1 MEPNPGVEAPVDRPP
16 STIERAD
23 RRGVASTPGRV
34 WEILPLVA
42 LALTTLM
49 LAASAFRVVASSISE
64 PRAIGPIEREPVK
77 DPAAPRPAQV
87 DLLAMDLVGDPDLD
101 DPAPAPS
108 VPSHERTSPP
118 PKRSSVVAITQ
129 PPGPE
134 AASVPDR
141 SQPPAPA
148 VPKGTMSQSGS
159 VKAAPAPTPTIPPA
173 PVSDARRVLVRD
185 EDGQPIV
192 ARILGR
198 DGDRTAVL
206 LPDGQIGW
214 PDGLIY
220 TDKPFLPA
228 SKAALRDRLL
238 AREFAGFHAIETEHY
253 LVLYQGSKPFAQAS
267 ASLLENLY
275 KSLSHALNRRDVPVH
290 EAEFPLVAIIFK
302 SEDDFRRHKPVAP
315 DVQAYYEMLSN
326 RIFLYER
333 SRKDQ
338 AAPEVSALRKPQTVA
353 HEGTHQILQNIG
365 VQPRLSSWPL
375 WLVEGLAEY
384 CASPKFAKNGSPTW
398 AGLGQVNV
406 LHMATLRDLE
416 DPLSTMVPGAKAP
429 VVARDP
435 RQPLVEYLVT
445 RSELTP
451 TDYALSWALT
461 YYLAMKRLDNFLDY
475 IREMSKLA
483 PFEERSPED
492 QLRAF
497 RAAFGTNL
505 GKLDAAV
512 GSYLRKL
519 PQADAVPYY
528 AVMFEQQIPNGIVRR
543 AAMVSQSPSVIRQWI
558 ESTTNPRGA
567 EPRWQILPHPTKAR
581 ALISAEQW
589 MGNG

>member
-1 MEPNPGVEAPVDRPP
+1 MGRADRGEEAPVPW
-16 STIERAD
+16 RA
-23 RRGVASTPGRV
+23 
-34 WEILPLVA
+34 WEILPLAA

-49 LAASAFRVVASSISE
+49 LAASAFRVVASSIAE
-64 PRAIGPIEREPVK
+64 PRVVGPVEREPVK
-77 DPAAPRPAQV
+77 DRVASCQVDDLLAAMAPIEIAEFDDSAPPPPSPAPSHEKAPAAPTHPSVVRVAQPPLTSP
-87 DLLAMDLVGDPDLD
+87 LLAPDRSGPQV
-101 DPAPAPS
+101 PAPAAVKKPAGQGAS
-108 VPSHERTSPP
+108 VKPP
-118 PKRSSVVAITQ
+118 PAMAI
-129 PPGPE
+129 
-134 AASVPDR
+134 
-141 SQPPAPA
+141 PPAPA
-148 VPKGTMSQSGS
+148 
-159 VKAAPAPTPTIPPA
+159 
-173 PVSDARRVLVRD
+173 SDARRVLVRD
-185 EDGQPIV
+185 DDGQPIV

-198 DGDRTAVL
+198 DGDRTAVV
-206 LPDGQIGW
+206 LPDGQVGW

-220 TDKPFLPA
+220 TDRSFQSA
-228 SKAALRDRLL
+228 SKAAIRDRLL

-253 LVLYQGSKPFAQAS
+253 LVLYQGTKSFAQAS

-315 DVQAYYEMLSN
+315 DVQAYYEILSN

-384 CASPKFAKNGSPTW
+384 CASTKFAKNGSPTW

-416 DPLSTMVPGAKAP
+416 DPLSTMVTGAKTP

-451 TDYALSWALT
+451 TDYALSWGLT
-461 YYLAMKRLDNFLDY
+461 YYLAMKRLDSFLDY

-483 PFEERSPED
+483 PFEQRSPED
-492 QLRAF
+492 HLRTF
-497 RAAFGTNL
+497 RATFGTNL
-505 GKLDAAV
+505 GKLDSAV
-512 GSYLRKL
+512 GGYLRKL

-528 AVMFEQQIPNGIVRR
+528 AVMFEQQIPNGMVRR
-543 AAMVSQSPSVIRQWI
+543 AAMVSQSPSMIRQWI
-558 ESTTNPRGA
+558 ETSTNPRGA
-567 EPRWQILPHPTKAR
+567 EPRWQILPHPTRAR
-581 ALISAEQW
+581 ALITAEQW